1 MKSMTDRI
9 ARKIFIVNTMKR
21 PQVSLGKTN
30 TMSVDPSSLEGAGAG
45 GSGVRLEPESRLQF
59 CTVYM

>member
-30 TMSVDPSSLEGAGAG
+30 TMSV
-45 GSGVRLEPESRLQF
+45 
-59 CTVYM
+59 